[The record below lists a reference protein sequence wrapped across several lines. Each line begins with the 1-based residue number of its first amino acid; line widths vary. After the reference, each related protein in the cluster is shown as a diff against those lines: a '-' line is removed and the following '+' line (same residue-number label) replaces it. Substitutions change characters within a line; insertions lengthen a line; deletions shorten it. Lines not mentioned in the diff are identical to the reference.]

1 MGLGSPKQERWI
13 AAYQAQLKVG
23 VMLGIGAAIAFA
35 AGVEKRAPLL
45 MQKTGLEWLHRLAH
59 NPRRLGGR
67 YLQDFGFFKIVY
79 RAWREQRLS
88 K

>member
-1 MGLGSPKQERWI
+1 
-13 AAYQAQLKVG
+13 
-23 VMLGIGAAIAFA
+23 
-35 AGVEKRAPLL
+35 

-79 RAWREQRLS
+79 RTWREQRQS